1 MEQVLTIVCKINS
14 TPEQRLK
21 LGATLQAFS
30 DACNY
35 ANERVPAKITG
46 KATIQSL
53 VYSDLRAM
61 FGLTAN
67 LAVRACA
74 RVGANRKAAK
84 SKKAKV
90 ERFKPTSA
98 DYDERIFSFQEKGW
112 TISLSTVDGREKMP
126 ILVGSYQRGK
136 LAGKKPTSAQLCKHK
151 DGDYYIHI
159 QVKDVPP
166 EPKPSKKVIGVDF
179 GRTDIAVT
187 SDNQS
192 WSGEEIKN
200 VRNRF
205 AKVRANLQS
214 KGTKSAKRALKR
226 LSGREKRFQSW
237 VNHNIS
243 REIINHAKS
252 SNAALA
258 IEDLTGIRE
267 RTNQQPR
274 KKSERRLSNSWAF
287 YQLRQMLSYK
297 AVMEG
302 VPIYIVPPAYTSQ
315 TCHKCLHIHPIKGE
329 SYRSGKRFKCGHC
342 GWKGDSDFNGA
353 MMISFLGGELVSHP
367 ESSKLFC
374 SVLPIS
380 V

>member
-1 MEQVLTIVCKINS
+1 MEQVLTVVCKIQP
-14 TPEQRLK
+14 TPGQRIK
-21 LGATLQAFS
+21 LDATLQAFS

-35 ANERVPAKITG
+35 ANEQVPVKITG

-53 VYSDLRAM
+53 VYADLRAR

-90 ERFKPTSA
+90 EQFKPTSA

-112 TISLSTVDGREKMP
+112 TVSLSTVDGREK
-126 ILVGSYQRGK
+126 ISIHVGNYQRGK
-136 LAGKKPTSAQLCKHK
+136 LAGKKPTSAQLCKHR
-151 DGDYYIHI
+151 DGEFYIHI
-159 QVKDVPP
+159 QVKDTPP
-166 EPKPSKKVIGVDF
+166 EPSNTEKVIGVDL

-187 SDNQS
+187 SEGDS
-192 WSGEEIKN
+192 WSGEQIKN

-243 REIINHAKS
+243 RSIINRAKLV
-252 SNAALA
+252 NAAIA
-258 IEDLTGIRE
+258 VEDLTGIRE
-267 RTNQQPR
+267 RTNKQPR

-287 YQLRQMLSYK
+287 YQLRQMLTYK
-297 AVMEG
+297 AVMGG
-302 VPIYIVPPAYTSQ
+302 VKVIPVSPAYTSQ
-315 TCHKCLHIHPIKGE
+315 TCHKCLHIHPVKGE

-342 GWKGDSDFNGA
+342 GWHGDADLNGSL
-353 MMISFLGGELVSHP
+353 MISILGGELVSHP

-374 SVLPIS
+374 SLKEA
-380 V
+380 

>member
-1 MEQVLTIVCKINS
+1 MEQVLTVVCKIQPTS
-14 TPEQRLK
+14 GQRIK
-21 LGATLQAFS
+21 LDATLQAFS

-35 ANERVPAKITG
+35 ANEQVPVKITG

-53 VYSDLRAM
+53 VYADLRAR

-74 RVGANRKAAK
+74 RVGANRKTAK
-84 SKKAKV
+84 SKKSKV

-112 TISLSTVDGREKMP
+112 TISLSTIDGREKMP
-126 ILVGSYQRGK
+126 IYVGNYQRGK
-136 LAGKKPTSAQLCKHK
+136 LAGKKPTSAQLCKHR
-151 DGDYYIHI
+151 DGEFYIHI
-159 QVKDVPP
+159 QVKDTPP
-166 EPKPSKKVIGVDF
+166 EPYNTEKVIGVDL

-187 SDNQS
+187 SEGDS
-192 WSGEEIKN
+192 WSGEQIKN

-205 AKVRANLQS
+205 SKVRANLQS

-226 LSGREKRFQSW
+226 LSGREKRFQAW

-243 REIINHAKS
+243 RAIINRAKS
-252 SNAALA
+252 INAAIA

-267 RTNQQPR
+267 RTNKQPR

-287 YQLRQMLSYK
+287 YQLRQMLTYK

-302 VPIYIVPPAYTSQ
+302 VKVIPVSPAYTSQ
-315 TCHKCLHIHPIKGE
+315 TCHKCLHIHPVKGE

-342 GWKGDSDFNGA
+342 GWHGDADLNGSL
-353 MMISFLGGELVSHP
+353 MISILGGELVSHP

-374 SVLPIS
+374 SLKEA
-380 V
+380 